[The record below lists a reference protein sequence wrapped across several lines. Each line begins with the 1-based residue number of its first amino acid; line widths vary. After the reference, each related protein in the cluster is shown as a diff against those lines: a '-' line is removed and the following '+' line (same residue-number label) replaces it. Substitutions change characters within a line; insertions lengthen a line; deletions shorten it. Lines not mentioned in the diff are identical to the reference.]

1 MRRRDRKGFTIVELL
16 TVMLIIGILASM
28 AMLRYMDLTN
38 EALAGKVG
46 QEMQQI
52 RIAAIAYYAEQ
63 EVFPPSAAA
72 GMRPLELDPLLS
84 DATQFS
90 NPAYTLEWVNQAEDL
105 VGKSVAVTRGAIS
118 VPPLRNRFGCLA
130 ARPAPR
136 CCWWRVR
143 SRAARAREAGPPGLE
158 RSLALRARS

>member
-1 MRRRDRKGFTIVELL
+1 MMRRRDRKGFTIVELL

-105 VGKSVAVTRGAIS
+105 VGVV
-118 VPPLRNRFGCLA
+118 
-130 ARPAPR
+130 
-136 CCWWRVR
+136 VR
-143 SRAARAREAGPPGLE
+143 STRAGLANKLRQRLVYGNPYIPLGSDVMYIIKAPGV
-158 RSLALRARS
+158 SM

>member
-1 MRRRDRKGFTIVELL
+1 MRRRPRKGFTIVELL

-105 VGKSVAVTRGAIS
+105 VGVV
-118 VPPLRNRFGCLA
+118 
-130 ARPAPR
+130 
-136 CCWWRVR
+136 VR
-143 SRAARAREAGPPGLE
+143 STRAGLANKLRQRLVYGNPYIPLGGDVMYIIKAPGV
-158 RSLALRARS
+158 SM

>member
-105 VGKSVAVTRGAIS
+105 VGVV
-118 VPPLRNRFGCLA
+118 
-130 ARPAPR
+130 
-136 CCWWRVR
+136 VR
-143 SRAARAREAGPPGLE
+143 SSRAGLANKLRQRLVYGNPYIPLGGDVMYIIKAPGV
-158 RSLALRARS
+158 SM

>member
-105 VGKSVAVTRGAIS
+105 VGVV
-118 VPPLRNRFGCLA
+118 
-130 ARPAPR
+130 
-136 CCWWRVR
+136 VR
-143 SRAARAREAGPPGLE
+143 STRAGLANKLRQRLVYGNPYIPLGGDVMYIIKAPGV
-158 RSLALRARS
+158 SM

>member
-1 MRRRDRKGFTIVELL
+1 MMRRRDRKGFTIVELL

-105 VGKSVAVTRGAIS
+105 VGVV
-118 VPPLRNRFGCLA
+118 
-130 ARPAPR
+130 
-136 CCWWRVR
+136 VR
-143 SRAARAREAGPPGLE
+143 STRAGLANKLRQRLVYGNPYIPLGGDVMYIIKAPGV
-158 RSLALRARS
+158 SM